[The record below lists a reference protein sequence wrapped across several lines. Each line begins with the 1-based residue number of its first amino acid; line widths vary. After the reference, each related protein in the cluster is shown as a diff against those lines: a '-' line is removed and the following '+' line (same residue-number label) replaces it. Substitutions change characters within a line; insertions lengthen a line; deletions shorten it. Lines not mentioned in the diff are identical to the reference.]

1 MAEGTPSSSLTH
13 IALADQEIVQAVQ
26 DYVEVPTIIFTIQP
40 RSSCIMNRPLISNL
54 RTCSSGLLCAI
65 PSSLNP
71 SLPCRT
77 HPFLSVCFPPAPPI
91 MLPLS
96 RLFPIMSLGRRLR
109 TMRKFLSETFK
120 TMSACA
126 FPFSSSLSITSRY
139 LFLAHDFVRC
149 VLLVTS
155 DLLRYICCCLPHSQ
169 SCTIAC
175 WLADF
180 DDAAYFRRVRGVIQ
194 GGPASHGGR
203 IEGIGGLT
211 WREREQ
217 RVLLVWQ
224 TWMHICRD

>member
-109 TMRKFLSETFK
+109 TMRKFLSETSK

-139 LFLAHDFVRC
+139 RFLAHEGVRC

-155 DLLRYICCCLPHSQ
+155 DRLRHVHVVFLTHNHAQ
-169 SCTIAC
+169 S
-175 WLADF
+175 LAGSLTLMTQLIS
-180 DDAAYFRRVRGVIQ
+180 DAFEELFKEVPPPTEEELKELEV
-194 GGPASHGGR
+194 
-203 IEGIGGLT
+203 
-211 WREREQ
+211 
-217 RVLLVWQ
+217 
-224 TWMHICRD
+224 

>member
-1 MAEGTPSSSLTH
+1 M
-13 IALADQEIVQAVQ
+13 Q
-26 DYVEVPTIIFTIQP
+26 DYVEVPFIIFTNHP
-40 RSSCIMNRPLISNL
+40 RSSCILNRHLVSIL
-54 RTCSSGLLCAI
+54 RACSDLLCVI

-71 SLPCRT
+71 SLSYPT
-77 HPFLSVCFPPAPPI
+77 YPFLSVCVPPALPI
-91 MLPLS
+91 ISPLS
-96 RLFPIMSLGRRLR
+96 RLFPTLSLGRRLR

-155 DLLRYICCCLPHSQ
+155 DRLRYICCCLPHSQ

-175 WLADF
+175 SLADF
-180 DDAAYFRRVRGVIQ
+180 DDAAYFRRVRGVVQ

-203 IEGIGGLT
+203 IEGNGGLT
-211 WREREQ
+211 WRERERACVARVANFDAHLQ
-217 RVLLVWQ
+217 RLLNSHS
-224 TWMHICRD
+224 TS